1 MTNALFDEGLGEL
14 RRQRALKRGPELF
27 LHERAF
33 EDILDRLSLIQRRFR
48 SALLVSTFDP
58 RWSQK
63 LGSYADTVEVIA
75 PQDIAGIEPGAYD
88 LVIALGWLDT
98 ANDLPR
104 ALLTMCFALQDD
116 SLFIGA
122 LSGGDTLPA
131 LRSAMRSADERMGG
145 ATPHAHP
152 RVEAAPF
159 TALLTSAGFAMPVV
173 DVDRVMVSYKS
184 LADLVRDLRS
194 MGATNVLKSRS
205 RQPLSRAAAEAA
217 AAQFQSAAQGGRVKE
232 TFEILHFAAWTP
244 PAGGH
249 G

>member
-1 MTNALFDEGLGEL
+1 
-14 RRQRALKRGPELF
+14 
-27 LHERAF
+27 
-33 EDILDRLSLIQRRFR
+33 
-48 SALLVSTFDP
+48 
-58 RWSQK
+58 
-63 LGSYADTVEVIA
+63 
-75 PQDIAGIEPGAYD
+75 
-88 LVIALGWLDT
+88 
-98 ANDLPR
+98 
-104 ALLTMCFALQDD
+104 
-116 SLFIGA
+116 
-122 LSGGDTLPA
+122 
-131 LRSAMRSADERMGG
+131 
-145 ATPHAHP
+145 
-152 RVEAAPF
+152 
-159 TALLTSAGFAMPVV
+159 MPVV